1 MNKFSQFDWYALTL
15 YLILVGVGLVNIYSA
30 VYDADNTAIA
40 AGFMQKQLI
49 ALGIGLVLI
58 SLFQFIDIKFFER
71 YASILFLLSIL
82 SLLGLWVFGTEVSGA
97 RSWYAIGGFSL
108 QPSEFAK
115 VAVALAL
122 AKHLGGFNTRIDSV
136 KDYTGAFVI
145 IAIPAMLTI
154 LQPDPGTAIVLLSF
168 FLVLHAEGLPANF
181 LYVILSLFGLF
192 ILTLLIGANTTLWT
206 IGVLSLFAYTY
217 RRWRKAK
224 KVLRPILLIGVVGA
238 AFTLSVSYIFDNVFE
253 QRHRDRFNILL
264 GKEVDLRGVGYNINQ
279 SQIAIGSGGGLG
291 KGYLQGTQTKGGF
304 VPEQQTDYIFTTVGE
319 EWGFLGTA
327 MVLGLF
333 MMLMMQI
340 IKTAYKQK
348 TTFSRVFC
356 LGFACILLIHVGINL
371 GMVVGL
377 VPTIGIPL
385 PLMSYGG
392 SSLLAFSIF
401 MGIYLRMYYQRIQ

>member
-1 MNKFSQFDWYALTL
+1 MNKFLRFDWYGLVL
-15 YLILVGVGLVNIYSA
+15 YLMLVGIGLVNIYSA
-30 VYDADNTAIA
+30 VYDVDNTAIA
-40 AGFMQKQLI
+40 DAFMQKQLI

-58 SLFQFIDIKFFER
+58 FLFQFIDIKFFER
-71 YASILFLLSIL
+71 YASILFLVSIL

-115 VAVALAL
+115 VAVALAI
-122 AKHLGGFNTRIDSV
+122 AKHLGGFNTRIDKV
-136 KDYTGAFVI
+136 KDYMGAFVI
-145 IAIPAMLTI
+145 IVIPAMLTI
-154 LQPDPGTAIVLLSF
+154 VQPDPGTAIVLLSF
-168 FLVLHAEGLPANF
+168 FFVLHAEGLPVNF
-181 LYVILSLFGLF
+181 LYALLLLFGLF
-192 ILTLLIGANTTLWT
+192 ILTLLIGSNFTLIT
-206 IGVLSLFAYTY
+206 IGVLSLFTYIY
-217 RRWRKAK
+217 RRWRKVK
-224 KVLRPILLIGVVGA
+224 KVLRPILLIGIMGA

-264 GKEVDLRGVGYNINQ
+264 GKEVDVRGVGYNINQ

-319 EWGFLGTA
+319 EWGFLGTVL
-327 MVLGLF
+327 VLGLF
-333 MMLMMQI
+333 MMLTTQI
-340 IKTAYKQK
+340 VKTAYKQK

-356 LGFACILLIHVGINL
+356 LGFACILLIHVGINI

-392 SSLLAFSIF
+392 SSLLAFSVF
-401 MGIYLRMYYQRIQ
+401 MGIYLRVYYMRIQ

>member
-1 MNKFSQFDWYALTL
+1 MNKFLRFDWYGLTL
-15 YLILVGVGLVNIYSA
+15 YLMLVGIGLVNIYSA
-30 VYDADNTAIA
+30 VYDVDNTAIA
-40 AGFMQKQLI
+40 DAFMQKQLI

-58 SLFQFIDIKFFER
+58 FLFQFIDIKFFER
-71 YASILFLLSIL
+71 YASILFLVSIL

-115 VAVALAL
+115 VAVALAI
-122 AKHLGGFNTRIDSV
+122 AKHLGGFNTRIDKV
-136 KDYTGAFVI
+136 KDYMGAFVI
-145 IAIPAMLTI
+145 IVIPAMLTI
-154 LQPDPGTAIVLLSF
+154 VQPDPGTAIVLLSF
-168 FLVLHAEGLPANF
+168 FFVLHAEGLPVNF
-181 LYVILSLFGLF
+181 LYALLLLFGLF
-192 ILTLLIGANTTLWT
+192 ILTLLIGSNFTLIT
-206 IGVLSLFAYTY
+206 IGVLSLFTYIY
-217 RRWRKAK
+217 RRWRKVK
-224 KVLRPILLIGVVGA
+224 KVLRPILLIGIMGA

-264 GKEVDLRGVGYNINQ
+264 GKEVDVRGVGYNINQ

-319 EWGFLGTA
+319 EWGFLGTVL
-327 MVLGLF
+327 VLGLF
-333 MMLMMQI
+333 MMLTTQI
-340 IKTAYKQK
+340 VKTAYKQK

-356 LGFACILLIHVGINL
+356 LGFACILLIHVGINI

-392 SSLLAFSIF
+392 SSLLAFSVF
-401 MGIYLRMYYQRIQ
+401 MGIYLRVYYMRIQ